1 MHVRP
6 HLDFCDIIFHSPV
19 ITSDYD
25 SSLTLNYQ
33 MNALEQTQYQ
43 AALAVSGAWKG
54 TNTDK
59 IYEELG
65 WESLDQ
71 RRMFRRLTQFY
82 KIMNGLTPA
91 YLKSPLP
98 PPRGHLFG
106 YRSINALRT
115 IPCRTDRYQ
124 KTFYP
129 DTVISWNNIGPELRG
144 AKSLSVF
151 KKNILKIIRP
161 QKKDIFNIHN
171 PFGIKRIFQLRV
183 GLSPLK
189 AHKKLHKFTD
199 TPDDTCQCSLN
210 AETTQHFLL
219 KCPNFRVNRQI
230 LLDKIN
236 PILLLNDLH
245 DFGDCQMVHFLLYG
259 HTKLNFIENQ
269 VVLKATMKFIEKTGR
284 FSET

>member
-1 MHVRP
+1 MKHINEKISQARKGIGIIKHLASYLPLKSRDQIYKMHVRP

-71 RRMFRRLTQFY
+71 RRMFRRLTKFH

-91 YLKSPLP
+91 YLKSPLL
-98 PPRGHLFG
+98 PPRDHLFV

-144 AKSLSVF
+144 AISLSVF
-151 KKNILKIIRP
+151 KKNILKDNSSR
-161 QKKDIFNIHN
+161 KK
-171 PFGIKRIFQLRV
+171 GYFQ
-183 GLSPLK
+183 
-189 AHKKLHKFTD
+189 
-199 TPDDTCQCSLN
+199 
-210 AETTQHFLL
+210 
-219 KCPNFRVNRQI
+219 
-230 LLDKIN
+230 
-236 PILLLNDLH
+236 
-245 DFGDCQMVHFLLYG
+245 
-259 HTKLNFIENQ
+259 HT
-269 VVLKATMKFIEKTGR
+269 
-284 FSET
+284 